1 MAKAFKVRKV
11 SADDDSTEAAARIMQ
26 TRLREFFSRWPDAE
40 VTPDAEQLHALR
52 ISGKRLR
59 YSAESLRELYPDRLA
74 LLLNLLKQLQDVL
87 GEMQDYETQ
96 RTIIEADLARLKAR
110 HAGSQNRAEHAENN
124 EGSNEMEA
132 AIADLLNDYRQ
143 KQEKLLAE
151 FTLLWRGLSSR
162 KLRRALKY
170 LVTHPRQ
177 PERQPAQ
184 LTHD

>member
-11 SADDDSTEAAARIMQ
+11 SADADSAEAAGRIMQ
-26 TRLREFFSRWPDAE
+26 TRLREFFSRWPDVD
-40 VTPDAEQLHALR
+40 VTPNAEQLHALR

-74 LLLNLLKQLQDVL
+74 LLLRLLRQLQDVL

-96 RTIIEADLARLKAR
+96 CAIIEADLARLKAR
-110 HAGSQNRAEHAENN
+110 HSRQPDST
-124 EGSNEMEA
+124 EGIEESNEQEV

-162 KLRRALKY
+162 RFRRALKY
-170 LVTHPRQ
+170 LVTHPRK
-177 PERQPAQ
+177 PEKQSAQ

>member
-1 MAKAFKVRKV
+1 MAKAFRIRKV

-26 TRLREFFSRWPDAE
+26 TRLREFFSRWPDAD
-40 VTPDAEQLHALR
+40 VTPNAEQLHALR

-59 YSAESLRELYPDRLA
+59 YSAESLREFYPDRLA

-96 RTIIEADLARLKAR
+96 RTIIEADLARLTTR
-110 HAGSQNRAEHAENN
+110 HASQQNSAESND
-124 EGSNEMEA
+124 GSNEQEA

-143 KQEKLLAE
+143 KQEKLLDE
-151 FTLLWRGLSSR
+151 FTLLWRGLSNR
-162 KLRRALKY
+162 RFRRALKY
-170 LVTHPRQ
+170 LVTHPRK
-177 PERQPAQ
+177 PEKQSAQ